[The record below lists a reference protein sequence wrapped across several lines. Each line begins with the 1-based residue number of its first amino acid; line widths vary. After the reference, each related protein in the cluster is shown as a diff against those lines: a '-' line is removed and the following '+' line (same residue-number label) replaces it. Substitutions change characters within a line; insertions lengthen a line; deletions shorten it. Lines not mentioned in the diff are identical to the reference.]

1 MILRRN
7 KNMFSFKP
15 LWKVLIDRDM
25 TKENLRTAIKTSS
38 ATMTKMSKN
47 EYISMKIL
55 DDICTYLNCNISDVI
70 EFIPNVKS

>member
-1 MILRRN
+1 
-7 KNMFSFKP
+7 MFSFKP